1 MLIFFSFILD
11 LVLSFCHSSYP
22 LFVLKFE
29 EFYLGFCSLSLQ
41 AGTNIRYTPTTQIIY
56 NVQEKKLT
64 MYIQM
69 EKEGCFQ
76 ATVSYGDVRLKNG
89 DFSILVLNSKQQANN
104 NNSSLFFFLE

>member
-11 LVLSFCHSSYP
+11 LHLSFCHSSYP

-104 NNSSLFFFLE
+104 NNSSLFFS